1 MLWVRYFS
9 SAAHK
14 GRLVTVSKEPNK
26 TLSSHPKFIS
36 SQYWLIFL
44 VPALF
49 FSLVFFTL
57 FKSTEVTPSQLSWH
71 WIIEICP
78 SLREA
83 LSSRRP
89 QPEGW
94 RWACRAPHWE
104 PLRHCIP
111 QLHGHSQGF
120 TIQAATGHHEALS
133 SSSSIFSIQVPSN
146 GRQEPWVQGL
156 ALLNFSKQQGVGD
169 VTVL

>member
-1 MLWVRYFS
+1 VLTQAVLHGLHFLTCSVCSPVLWVRYFS

-94 RWACRAPHWE
+94 RWACRAPHRAS
-104 PLRHCIP
+104 PALYPAVTRTFTG
-111 QLHGHSQGF
+111 LHH
-120 TIQAATGHHEALS
+120 TGCHW
-133 SSSSIFSIQVPSN
+133 P
-146 GRQEPWVQGL
+146 P
-156 ALLNFSKQQGVGD
+156 
-169 VTVL
+169 